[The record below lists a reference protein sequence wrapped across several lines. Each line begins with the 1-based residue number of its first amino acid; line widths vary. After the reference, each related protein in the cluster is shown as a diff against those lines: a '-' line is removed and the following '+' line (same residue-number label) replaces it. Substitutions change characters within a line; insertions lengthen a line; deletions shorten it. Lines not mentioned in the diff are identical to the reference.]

1 MRKILNSLLL
11 TAAITLGG
19 PLGCRTEGAFKP
31 INTAKYDYENHELFV
46 LMDRKTQRSVTVAGL
61 QETVKEDGRLEVVAN
76 VRNRRNG
83 RRIHVEISCVFKN
96 ENGFSTGDETPWN
109 SLILTEA
116 EQKSVSFVSSNDK
129 AKRYTIRV
137 RQVR

>member
-1 MRKILNSLLL
+1 MRKTLSSLLL

-31 INTAKYDYENHELFV
+31 INTTKYDYENHELFV
-46 LMDRKTQRSVTVAGL
+46 LMDRSTQRSVTVAGL

-76 VRNRRNG
+76 VRNRKN
-83 RRIHVEISCVFKN
+83 RRLHLEISCVFKN
-96 ENGFSTGDETPWN
+96 EAGFSTGDETPWN

-116 EQKSVSFVSSNDK
+116 EQKSVTFVSSNNT